1 MSPVTH
7 FFAGW
12 VLASAFPSRRPTSLT
27 RQEKILVV
35 GAAVVPDLDGAGII
49 PELLSRSSSHPLLW
63 FSEYHH
69 TLHTL
74 FFALLCTVAAFFVV
88 RHRRRS
94 QGTSPG
100 RYAPT
105 TSRACLI
112 AMLVFMSFHLHLLCD
127 LVGARGPDGYQ
138 WPIPYLRPFSNALQL
153 SWHGQWLL
161 NGWQNFLITA
171 ILLAASLWIGLKYAS
186 SPLELVSVSANEAF
200 VRTLRRRLRP
210 NMPGAE

>member
-12 VLASAFPSRRPTSLT
+12 VLASAFPTGTTTLT
-27 RQEKILVV
+27 RREKILVV

-49 PELLSRSSSHPLLW
+49 PELLSRNSSHPLPW
-63 FSEYHH
+63 FSQYHH

-74 FFALLCTVAAFFVV
+74 AFAIVCTLLAFLLAGPLAGFAFGPVIQGRRPPTHPWLTALL
-88 RHRRRS
+88 
-94 QGTSPG
+94 
-100 RYAPT
+100 
-105 TSRACLI
+105 
-112 AMLVFMSFHLHLLCD
+112 VFLTFHVHLLCD

-138 WPIPYLRPFSNALQL
+138 WPIPYLKPFSGALQL
-153 SWHGQWLL
+153 SWHGQWFL
-161 NGWQNFLITA
+161 NAWQNFLITGT
-171 ILLAASLWIGLKYAS
+171 LLATSLWIAWKYES

-210 NMPGAE
+210 NTAGAE